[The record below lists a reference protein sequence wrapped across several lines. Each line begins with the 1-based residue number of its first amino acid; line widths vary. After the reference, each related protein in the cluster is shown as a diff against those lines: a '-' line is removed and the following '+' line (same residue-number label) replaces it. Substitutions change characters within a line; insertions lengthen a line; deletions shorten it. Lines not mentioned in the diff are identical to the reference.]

1 MNFLRKHKF
10 EVELNST
17 SYPFYAVEGLRQ
29 KSVAYRYRNG
39 NDDEIPSMYV
49 GRETVTKLKLQRL
62 LSNNDFTLTDP
73 FYINYKVNEKRTAG
87 ESLIGMGN
95 ILITIDETSL
105 FANSNAP
112 NNNSHGTKAV
122 FLVKNPTVTSV
133 ETDALNSMDI
143 DTPMME
149 LITIDHKGIER
160 VYE

>member
-17 SYPFYAVEGLRQ
+17 SYPFYAIEGLRQ

-87 ESLIGMGN
+87 ESLIAMGN
-95 ILITIDETSL
+95 ILITIDDKDTK
-105 FANSNAP
+105 
-112 NNNSHGTKAV
+112 KAV
-122 FLVKNPTVTSV
+122 FLVKNPIVTSI
-133 ETDALNSMDI
+133 ETDTLNSMDI

-160 VYE
+160 VYG

>member
-17 SYPFYAVEGLRQ
+17 SYPFYAIEGLRQ

-87 ESLIGMGN
+87 ESLIAMGN
-95 ILITIDETSL
+95 ILITIDDKATK
-105 FANSNAP
+105 
-112 NNNSHGTKAV
+112 KAV
-122 FLVKNPTVTSV
+122 FLVKNPIVTSI
-133 ETDALNSMDI
+133 ETDTLNSMDI

-160 VYE
+160 VYG

>member
-17 SYPFYAVEGLRQ
+17 SYPFYAIEGLRQ

-39 NDDEIPSMYV
+39 NDAEIPSMYV

-87 ESLIGMGN
+87 ESLIAMGN
-95 ILITIDETSL
+95 ILITIDDKDTK
-105 FANSNAP
+105 
-112 NNNSHGTKAV
+112 KAV
-122 FLVKNPTVTSV
+122 FLVKNPIVTSI
-133 ETDALNSMDI
+133 ETDTLNSMDI

-160 VYE
+160 VYG